1 MRNSIKIYQYNC
13 KKSNMHQLGILG
25 CGWLGVPLGLHLKTL
40 GYNIR
45 GSRRSNAGVSDL
57 NDKGINGYEV
67 TLEENQSSGIK
78 SFIEKLETLIISI
91 PPGKKSNED
100 DYVTKIQNLLS
111 NVDSTDI
118 KRIIFLSSISVY
130 GPSGGEYDELSPIN
144 PVTSAAKA
152 VCNCEG
158 LINISPIPSIIIRLG
173 GLIGEDRNPIF
184 QLQNRKIR
192 NPKGRINFIH
202 QYDAVNGIAKLVL
215 NNELKGVFNL
225 VSPHHPIR
233 KEYYINVAQ
242 RFGLPTPHFKSDPAI
257 IRIINASKIIG
268 LTSFRYNV
276 DNLLI

>member
-1 MRNSIKIYQYNC
+1 
-13 KKSNMHQLGILG
+13 MHQLGILG

-40 GYNIR
+40 GYDIS
-45 GSRRSNAGVSDL
+45 GSRRSKGGVSDL
-57 NDKGINGYEV
+57 NDKGINGYKV
-67 TLEENQSSGIK
+67 TLAENQSSGIK

-91 PPGKKSNED
+91 PPGRKSNDD
-100 DYVTKIQNLLS
+100 DYTTKIQNLLS

-130 GPSGGEYDELSPIN
+130 GPVGGEYDELSPIN
-144 PVTSAAKA
+144 PVTSASKA
-152 VCNCEG
+152 VYNCER
-158 LINISPIPSIIIRLG
+158 LITSSTIPSIIIRLG

-184 QLQNRKIR
+184 KLQNRKIR

-202 QYDAVNGIAKLVL
+202 QHDAVNGIAKLVI
-215 NNELKGVFNL
+215 NKQLKGVFNL

-233 KEYYINVAQ
+233 KEYYINIAQ
-242 RFGLPTPHFKSDPAI
+242 RFGLPTPRFKSDPAI
-257 IRIINASKIIG
+257 IRIINASKIVG

>member
-1 MRNSIKIYQYNC
+1 MRINTALILCAGFGKRLSPLTIKTPKPLLKINNLTLLENTINLIQKLDV
-13 KKSNMHQLGILG
+13 KKIKLNTFY
-25 CGWLGVPLGLHLKTL
+25 LK
-40 GYNIR
+40 
-45 GSRRSNAGVSDL
+45 
-57 NDKGINGYEV
+57 DK
-67 TLEENQSSGIK
+67 IK

-91 PPGKKSNED
+91 PPGRKSNED

-225 VSPHHPIR
+225 VSPHHPI
-233 KEYYINVAQ
+233 
-242 RFGLPTPHFKSDPAI
+242 
-257 IRIINASKIIG
+257 
-268 LTSFRYNV
+268 
-276 DNLLI
+276 

>member
-1 MRNSIKIYQYNC
+1 
-13 KKSNMHQLGILG
+13 MHQLGILG
-25 CGWLGVPLGLHLKTL
+25 CGWLGEPLGLHLKML
-40 GYNIR
+40 GYDIR
-45 GSRRSNAGVSDL
+45 GSRRSKAGISDL

-91 PPGKKSNED
+91 PTGRKSNKY
-100 DYVTKIQNLLS
+100 DYVRKIQNLLS
-111 NVDSTDI
+111 NVDSTNI

-152 VCNCEG
+152 VYNCEG
-158 LINISPIPSIIIRLG
+158 LINSSPIPSIIIRLG

-184 QLQNRKIR
+184 QLHNRKIR

-215 NNELKGVFNL
+215 NSELEGVFNL

-233 KEYYINVAQ
+233 KEYYINVAK
-242 RFGLPTPHFKSDPAI
+242 RFGLPKPQFKSDPAI
-257 IRIINASKIIG
+257 TRIINASKIKD